1 MKKKYICIGTLTMF
15 LLGACTPHAHEHGS
29 EGHDHEAEM
38 KEEKSHAHSDEIIL
52 TPEKAKAAGISTE
65 IISPGSFREII
76 PTSGQ
81 ILAAQGNEATVVAGT
96 SGVVS
101 FSKKVAEGMQ
111 VAKGAEVMSLSAE
124 HLQDGDPLRRAQV
137 AYEKAK
143 DEYERA
149 RKLSESQ
156 IVSQK
161 DLEALYEAYENARLA
176 YEALS
181 PSQSGKGLA
190 VTSPI
195 NGYVKSCLVKEGDYV
210 TVGQPLMTVTQTRRL
225 MLKAEVSERYYPS
238 VRQVVSA
245 NFKTPYN
252 NRVYRLSELDG
263 RLLSYGKASGDT
275 SYYIPVTFEF
285 DNRGEMTPGSFVE
298 VYLLASERKDII
310 SLPVSAITEEQGL
323 NFVYIQLDEEGY
335 RKQEVRLGGND
346 GQRVEILSGLKGG
359 EKVVTQGAIHVKL
372 ASASNAIP
380 AHTHHH

>member
-1 MKKKYICIGTLTMF
+1 MKKKYIYIGTLTMF

-52 TPEKAKAAGISTE
+52 TPEKAKAAGIATE
-65 IISPGSFREII
+65 IIRPGSFREVI

-81 ILAAQGNEATVVAGT
+81 ILAAQGNEVTVVAGT

-101 FSKKVAEGMQ
+101 FSKKVTEGMQ

-252 NRVYRLSELDG
+252 NRVYQLSELNG

-285 DNRGEMTPGSFVE
+285 DNRGGIVPGSFVE
-298 VYLLASERKDII
+298 IYLLSQPMENVLT
-310 SLPVSAITEEQGL
+310 LPESALTEEQGSF
-323 NFVYIQLDEEGY
+323 FVYRQLDEECY
-335 RKQEVRLGGND
+335 EKQLVTTGASD
-346 GQRVEILSGLKGG
+346 GKRVQILTGIQAGDRI
-359 EKVVTQGAIHVKL
+359 VTEGAYQVKL

-380 AHTHHH
+380 AHTHEH

>member
-1 MKKKYICIGTLTMF
+1 M
-15 LLGACTPHAHEHGS
+15 
-29 EGHDHEAEM
+29 
-38 KEEKSHAHSDEIIL
+38 
-52 TPEKAKAAGISTE
+52 
-65 IISPGSFREII
+65 
-76 PTSGQ
+76 
-81 ILAAQGNEATVVAGT
+81 
-96 SGVVS
+96 
-101 FSKKVAEGMQ
+101 
-111 VAKGAEVMSLSAE
+111 
-124 HLQDGDPLRRAQV
+124 
-137 AYEKAK
+137 
-143 DEYERA
+143 
-149 RKLSESQ
+149 
-156 IVSQK
+156 
-161 DLEALYEAYENARLA
+161 
-176 YEALS
+176 
-181 PSQSGKGLA
+181 
-190 VTSPI
+190 TSPI

-252 NRVYRLSELDG
+252 NRVYQLSELNG